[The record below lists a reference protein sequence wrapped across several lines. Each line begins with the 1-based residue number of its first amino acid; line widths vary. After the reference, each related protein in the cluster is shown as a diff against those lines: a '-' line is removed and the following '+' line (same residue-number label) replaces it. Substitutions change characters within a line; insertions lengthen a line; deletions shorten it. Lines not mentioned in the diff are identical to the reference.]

1 MHTLDPSLNDEIVA
15 PGTGSAVRNS
25 ILLLAPLEIV
35 SVARANSPKVLSFL
49 KQPLSSDSVKSLWR
63 PGYLA

>member
-1 MHTLDPSLNDEIVA
+1 MGEAPDHTGSAFQIYGEVHSRGAMTGHRNAYSRSLNDEIVA

-35 SVARANSPKVLSFL
+35 SVA
-49 KQPLSSDSVKSLWR
+49 KS
-63 PGYLA
+63 